1 MFADLLAEL
10 GEDRGQCRAPFFD
23 YLPERGGHLL
33 APLTAGRREA
43 RGQDGDV
50 DTA

>member
-1 MFADLLAEL
+1 MVRFDV
-10 GEDRGQCRAPFFD
+10 GHGRCRAPLLD
-23 YLPERGGHLL
+23 YLPERGGHLP

-43 RGQDGDV
+43 HGQDGDV